1 MCEVPPKQR
10 DSSEKMASS
19 TQGGTGSNNMSES
32 LKIAIAM
39 ALCRSNLLPKQ
50 TAPPPPLPSTSS
62 SPHSDALKWKR
73 KAKERKQMILRLKED
88 LKQAED
94 GLHYDLFPQS
104 ASCKCYFLGNLDNLS
119 SRNST
124 DNSEWRFNDVLRR
137 RFLRQVRINE
147 RRKTKT
153 TGDSAQKQCLPDCSN
168 ENELEQLSAAVNFLV
183 ELCDNVSSIQV
194 GDTRYLSWLHQAVD
208 FILDAVKNLLS
219 IGKTLEPLEGIVN
232 SLIMHLVRRMCAATQ
247 EDERLDADA
256 QFRIQ
261 QLICKL
267 GNEPY
272 IGQRVIFSVWQRIS
286 VLAESLLFMDP
297 FNDAFPS
304 MHRCMYI
311 MIELIEY
318 LVSGYLV
325 TWSRADDFDTGLL
338 EAWVTSLLQAQK
350 TVNLLESRNGLYI
363 LYMDRVIGEVTKI
376 VGQVSSLQK
385 LNEQCS

>member
-1 MCEVPPKQR
+1 MCEVPPKHR
-10 DSSEKMASS
+10 VTTEKMASS
-19 TQGGTGSNNMSES
+19 TQGGTGTNKMSES

-39 ALCRSNLLPKQ
+39 ALYRSNLLPKQ
-50 TAPPPPLPSTSS
+50 PVPPPPQPLPSTSS

-73 KAKERKQMILRLKED
+73 KAKERKQMILKLKED

-94 GLHYDLFPQS
+94 GLHNDLFPQS
-104 ASCKCYFLGNLDNLS
+104 ASCKCYFLGNLENLS
-119 SRNST
+119 PMNSA
-124 DNSEWRFNDVLRR
+124 DNSQWRFNDVLRR

-147 RRKTKT
+147 RRKSKKT
-153 TGDSAQKQCLPDCSN
+153 VSDCSD
-168 ENELEQLSAAVNFLV
+168 ENELEQLSASVNFLV
-183 ELCDNVSSIQV
+183 QLCDTVSSVQI

-208 FILDAVKNLLS
+208 FVLEAVKNLLT
-219 IGKTLEPLEGIVN
+219 IGKNVEPLEGIVN
-232 SLIMHLVRRMCAATQ
+232 SLIMHLVKRMCAAIQ
-247 EDERLDADA
+247 DDEHLNADA

-267 GNEPY
+267 GTEPY
-272 IGQRVIFSVWQRIS
+272 IGQRVIFSISQRIS
-286 VLAESLLFMDP
+286 VLAESLLFIDP

-325 TWSRADDFDTGLL
+325 TWSRADDFDIRLL
-338 EAWVTSLLQAQK
+338 EVWVTSLLQAQK
-350 TVNLLESRNGLYI
+350 TLNLLESRNGLYI

-385 LNEQCS
+385 LNGHVLDNLLH